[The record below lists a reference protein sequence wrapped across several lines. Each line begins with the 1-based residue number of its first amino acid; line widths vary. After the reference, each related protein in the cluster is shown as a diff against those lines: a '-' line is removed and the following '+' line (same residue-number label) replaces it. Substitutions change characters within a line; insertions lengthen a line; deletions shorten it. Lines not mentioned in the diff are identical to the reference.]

1 MSTPKV
7 HGGSQ
12 DVNTQQNSSMQ
23 RQDILFG
30 KSLQVGNF
38 MRHGKFGKE
47 KYNWRILHNNNV
59 SNPNILENYD
69 EVSPSEGEIV
79 YLFRFNGKKA

>member
-38 MRHGKFGKE
+38 MRHGKF
-47 KYNWRILHNNNV
+47 
-59 SNPNILENYD
+59 D
-69 EVSPSEGEIV
+69 
-79 YLFRFNGKKA
+79 KKSRTEEFYTTTTYPTPTFLKIMTK